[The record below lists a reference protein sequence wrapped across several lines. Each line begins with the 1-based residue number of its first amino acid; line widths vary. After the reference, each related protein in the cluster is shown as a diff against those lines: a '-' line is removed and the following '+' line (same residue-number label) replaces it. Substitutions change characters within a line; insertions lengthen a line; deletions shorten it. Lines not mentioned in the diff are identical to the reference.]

1 MPLREREKMHVPG
14 EYALALLCP
23 SELSPEGQRAET
35 FQLFSGKG
43 PLCVVLVMCSP
54 VEGGAPPIGYC
65 N

>member
-1 MPLREREKMHVPG
+1 MVFGGVPG
-14 EYALALLCP
+14 EYALVSLRP
-23 SELSPEGQRAET
+23 SGRSELSPEGQRAET

-54 VEGGAPPIGYC
+54 VEGGTPPIGYC